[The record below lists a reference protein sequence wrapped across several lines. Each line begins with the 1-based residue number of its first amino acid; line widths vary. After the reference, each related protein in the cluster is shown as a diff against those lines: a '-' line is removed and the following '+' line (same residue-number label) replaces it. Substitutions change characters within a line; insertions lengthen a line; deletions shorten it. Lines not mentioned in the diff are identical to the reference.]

1 MIDQA
6 EEEEMER
13 TGLLIGVEEAGFGD
27 GWDVQS
33 ATLGSSWISFWFLVN
48 NLKMCQ
54 VWWHAPLLWALGRQR
69 QAALCKLQASP
80 PMIT

>member
-13 TGLLIGVEEAGFGD
+13 TGLLIGAEEAGFGD

-33 ATLGSSWISFWFLVN
+33 ATLQSSWVSLWFLVN
-48 NLKMCQ
+48 NLKVYQ
-54 VWWHAPLLWALGRQR
+54 VWWHTPLFPALRRQR
-69 QAALCKLQASP
+69 QAALYKLQPSP
-80 PMIT
+80 ATVT

>member
-33 ATLGSSWISFWFLVN
+33 ATLRSSWVSL
-48 NLKMCQ
+48 
-54 VWWHAPLLWALGRQR
+54 
-69 QAALCKLQASP
+69 
-80 PMIT
+80 